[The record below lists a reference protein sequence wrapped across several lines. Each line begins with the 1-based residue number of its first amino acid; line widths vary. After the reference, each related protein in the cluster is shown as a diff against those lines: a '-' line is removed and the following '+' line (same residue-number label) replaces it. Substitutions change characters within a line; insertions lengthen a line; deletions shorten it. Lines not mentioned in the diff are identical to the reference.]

1 MGRSAVLLRSK
12 FRRSCGRYNGGMS
25 APRTSTVN
33 RTTSETKISLSLA
46 LDGDGSSSV
55 NTGVGFLDHLLT
67 HVARHG
73 LLNLTVEAEG
83 DLHIDDHHTVEDVGI
98 CLGQALK
105 AALGDKA
112 GIARYGD
119 ATVPMDE
126 ALVLVALDFSG
137 RGGAHVALEF
147 PDPRIGTFATELVEE
162 FLHALAR
169 EAGLN
174 VHVRQLA
181 GRNSHHI
188 AEAAFKALGRALRM
202 AVASDPR
209 VTGIPSTKGV
219 L

>member
-1 MGRSAVLLRSK
+1 
-12 FRRSCGRYNGGMS
+12 MS
-25 APRTSTVN
+25 APRTSSLT
-33 RTTSETKISLSLA
+33 RTTSETEISFSLT
-46 LDGDGSSSV
+46 LDGDGSSQV

-73 LLNLTVEAEG
+73 LLNLTVEATG

-105 AALGDKA
+105 TALGDKA

-137 RGGAHVALEF
+137 RGGAHVDLTF
-147 PDPRIGTFATELVEE
+147 PDPRIGTFATELCEE

-181 GRNSHHI
+181 GKNSHHI
-188 AEAAFKALGRALRM
+188 AEAAFKALGRALRQ
-202 AVASDPR
+202 AVTADSR

>member
-1 MGRSAVLLRSK
+1 MA
-12 FRRSCGRYNGGMS
+12 
-25 APRTSTVN
+25 APRTATLS
-33 RTTSETKISLSLA
+33 RATSETRITLALS
-46 LDGDGSSSV
+46 LDGDGSSRV
-55 NTGVGFLDHLLT
+55 ETGVGFLDHLLT

-73 LLNLTVEAEG
+73 LLSLTVEASG

-105 AALGDKA
+105 EALGDKS

-119 ATVPMDE
+119 AAVPMDE

-147 PDPRIGTFATELVEE
+147 PDPRIGSFAAELCEE

-169 EAGLN
+169 ESGLN
-174 VHVRQLA
+174 LHVRQLA
-181 GRNSHHI
+181 GKNSHHI
-188 AEAAFKALGRALRM
+188 AEATFKALGRALRM
-202 AVASDPR
+202 AVAVDPR
-209 VTGIPSTKGV
+209 VNGIPSTKGV

>member
-1 MGRSAVLLRSK
+1 
-12 FRRSCGRYNGGMS
+12 MS
-25 APRTSTVN
+25 APRTATIS
-33 RTTSETKISLSLA
+33 RTTSETTISLTLS
-46 LDGDGSSSV
+46 LDGDGSSRIS
-55 NTGVGFLDHLLT
+55 TGVGFLDHLLT

-73 LLNLTVEAEG
+73 LLNLTVEASG

-105 AALGDKA
+105 ASLGSKA

-137 RGGAHVALEF
+137 RGGAHVDLAF
-147 PDPRIGTFATELVEE
+147 PDPRIGTFATELAEE

-174 VHVRQLA
+174 VHVRQFA
-181 GRNSHHI
+181 GKNSHHI

-202 AVASDPR
+202 AVAADSS
-209 VTGIPSTKGV
+209 VIGIPSTKGV

>member
-1 MGRSAVLLRSK
+1 MT
-12 FRRSCGRYNGGMS
+12 
-25 APRTSTVN
+25 APREATLT
-33 RTTSETKISLSLA
+33 RTTTETQITLSVH
-46 LDGDGSSSV
+46 LDGDGSSV
-55 NTGVGFLDHLLT
+55 VATGVGFFDHLLT

-73 LLNLTVEAEG
+73 LLRLSVQATG

-105 AALGDKA
+105 EALGDKA

-137 RGGAHVALEF
+137 RGGAHVSLSF
-147 PDPRIGTFATELVEE
+147 DRPRIGEFATELCEE
-162 FLHALAR
+162 FFHALAR

-174 VHVRQLA
+174 IHVRQLA
-181 GRNSHHI
+181 GRNAHHI
-188 AEAAFKALGRALRM
+188 AEATFKALGRALRV
-202 AVASDPR
+202 AVAPDPR
-209 VTGIPSTKGV
+209 VVGIPSTKGV

>member
-1 MGRSAVLLRSK
+1 MTT
-12 FRRSCGRYNGGMS
+12 
-25 APRTSTVN
+25 APRTATLT
-33 RTTSETKISLSLA
+33 RKTSETQITLSLSL
-46 LDGDGSSSV
+46 DGNGDSV
-55 NTGVGFLDHLLT
+55 VATGVGFLDHMLT

-73 LLNLTVEAEG
+73 LLELSVQATG

-98 CLGQALK
+98 CLGQALRT
-105 AALGDKA
+105 ALGDKA

-126 ALVLVALDFSG
+126 ALVLCALDFSG
-137 RGGAHVALEF
+137 RGGAHVSLDF
-147 PDPRIGTFATELVEE
+147 PDPRIGTFATELCEE
-162 FLHALAR
+162 FLHAVAR

-181 GRNSHHI
+181 GKNSHHI
-188 AEAAFKALGRALRM
+188 AEAAFKSLGRAVRM
-202 AVASDPR
+202 AVAPDPR

>member
-1 MGRSAVLLRSK
+1 
-12 FRRSCGRYNGGMS
+12 MS
-25 APRTSTVN
+25 APRTWSLT
-33 RTTSETKISLSLA
+33 RTTSETEISLSLT
-46 LDGDGSSSV
+46 LDGDGSSRM

-73 LLNLTVEAEG
+73 LLTLTVEATG

-137 RGGAHVALEF
+137 RGGAHVELAF
-147 PDPRIGTFATELVEE
+147 PDPRIGTFATELCEE

-181 GRNSHHI
+181 GKNSHHI
-188 AEAAFKALGRALRM
+188 AEAAFKALGRAVRQ
-202 AVASDPR
+202 AVTADPR
-209 VTGIPSTKGV
+209 VTGIPSTKGI

>member
-1 MGRSAVLLRSK
+1 
-12 FRRSCGRYNGGMS
+12 MS
-25 APRTSTVN
+25 APRTATLA
-33 RTTSETKISLSLA
+33 RTTSETKIFLSLT
-46 LDGDGSSSV
+46 LDGDGASRV

-73 LLNLTVEAEG
+73 LVNLTVEATG

-105 AALGDKA
+105 TALGDKA

-137 RGGAHVALEF
+137 RGGAHVALDF
-147 PDPRIGTFATELVEE
+147 PDPRIGTFATELCEE

-181 GRNSHHI
+181 GKNSHHV
-188 AEAAFKALGRALRM
+188 AEAAFKALGRALRQ